1 MKKKILTLACLLGLT
16 GLAGFQFLGNTK
28 TASANELQTVSSQ
41 QVNLVTTDLLAK
53 SDHDEEEHEKGM
65 GYHWKCWTCG
75 YYSNK
80 HILASTAVSAANDHA
95 NRYEHRT
102 SVIPN

>member
-28 TASANELQTVSSQ
+28 TASANDLQTVSSQ

-53 SDHDEEEHEKGM
+53 SDQDKKEDKKEH

-75 YYSNK
+75 YSSHK
-80 HILASTAVSAANDHA
+80 HIFASTAVSAANLHYIK
-95 NRYEHRT
+95 YEHRT